1 MIMLISNIICQ
12 QKPITTFLRELQLVD
27 DDDIVLKMI
36 PESVLCQNYV
46 DLRVELRRYTQVWSI
61 FYKTSKQVSLFII
74 GTLITTVMQ

>member
-61 FYKTSKQVSLFII
+61 FYKTSKQVSLFIM

>member
-1 MIMLISNIICQ
+1 MIMLISNIVCQ
-12 QKPITTFLRELQLVD
+12 QKPITTFLRELQLAD

-61 FYKTSKQVSLFII
+61 FYQKSKQVSLFIV
-74 GTLITTVMQ
+74 GT